1 MQIMMNIKRLDETF
15 STIFL
20 VTESLMIIP
29 TIFGNLLLI
38 ICIKRYNI
46 LQIWS
51 NILIANLAVSD
62 FLLGLIFIPYDMTLK
77 HVRVMSENKFAC
89 LLRNALLLQFVGAS
103 VFNLLLLSLERYA
116 ALAFPLWHFK
126 LSSKWLICS
135 IAVSWIMSTVIAG
148 LPLAGWNIVNSTNL
162 ECTNRFNDNLP
173 ISYQTFF
180 ISVFLTSIVISFI
193 LFIKVVIIS
202 FKVLKSYKD
211 KMADILR
218 ISPRQLKSSI
228 EKTKL
233 LILVLGVFVL
243 CWLPY
248 GVIVVLELF
257 IPRENKTIIQAKAYS
272 SLLAFLNSSV
282 NWIIYGL
289 KNKDIRNAFKQI
301 LCRKRKQGSGSTQ
314 MNLTIESFNVCSQ
327 NL

>member
-1 MQIMMNIKRLDETF
+1 MVNTKRLDGTF

-20 VTESLMIIP
+20 VTEGLMIIP
-29 TIFGNLLLI
+29 TILGNLLLI
-38 ICIKRYNI
+38 ICIKRYKS

-62 FLLGLIFIPYDMTLK
+62 FLLGLIFIPYDIALK
-77 HVRVMSENKFAC
+77 HVRAMNENAFAC

-103 VFNLLLLSLERYA
+103 IFNLLLLSLERYA
-116 ALAFPLWHFK
+116 ALALPLWHFK
-126 LSSKWLICS
+126 LSRKWLICS
-135 IAVSWIMSTVIAG
+135 IAASWIMSTVIAA
-148 LPLAGWNIVNSTNL
+148 LPLAGWNIANATNR
-162 ECTNRFNDNLP
+162 ECTSRFNDNLP
-173 ISYQTFF
+173 ISYQTLFM
-180 ISVFLTSIVISFI
+180 SVFLTSIVVSFI

-202 FKVLKSYKD
+202 FKVLRSYKD
-211 KMADILR
+211 KMTDILR

-233 LILVLGVFVL
+233 LILVLGMFVL

-248 GVIVVLELF
+248 GVIVILQMF
-257 IPRENKTIIQAKAYS
+257 ILRDNKTMLEAKAYS
-272 SLLAFLNSSV
+272 SLLAFLNSAI

-289 KNKDIRNAFKQI
+289 KNRNIRKAFKKI
-301 LCRKRKQGSGSTQ
+301 LCRKRKQENGSTQ
-314 MNLTIESFNVCSQ
+314 MNFTIESINVCSQ

>member
-1 MQIMMNIKRLDETF
+1 
-15 STIFL
+15 
-20 VTESLMIIP
+20 
-29 TIFGNLLLI
+29 
-38 ICIKRYNI
+38 
-46 LQIWS
+46 
-51 NILIANLAVSD
+51 
-62 FLLGLIFIPYDMTLK
+62 
-77 HVRVMSENKFAC
+77 
-89 LLRNALLLQFVGAS
+89 
-103 VFNLLLLSLERYA
+103 
-116 ALAFPLWHFK
+116 
-126 LSSKWLICS
+126 
-135 IAVSWIMSTVIAG
+135 
-148 LPLAGWNIVNSTNL
+148 
-162 ECTNRFNDNLP
+162 
-173 ISYQTFF
+173 
-180 ISVFLTSIVISFI
+180 
-193 LFIKVVIIS
+193 
-202 FKVLKSYKD
+202 
-211 KMADILR
+211 MADILR

-289 KNKDIRNAFKQI
+289 KNKNIRKAFKQI

-327 NL
+327 NLMFKTNIFPEMRDD